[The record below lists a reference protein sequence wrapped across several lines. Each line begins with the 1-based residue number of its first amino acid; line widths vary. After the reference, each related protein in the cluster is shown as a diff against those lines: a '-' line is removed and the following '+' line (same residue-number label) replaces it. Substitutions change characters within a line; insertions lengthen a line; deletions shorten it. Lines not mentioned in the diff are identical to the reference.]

1 MDFINDNVAIVATQG
16 FTNQLPP
23 LPEDAQRASQLP
35 SEAAEMDEMDEET
48 QSRFQPTEEGEG
60 EETTQIAT

>member
-1 MDFINDNVAIVATQG
+1 VDFINDIVVIVATEG

-35 SEAAEMDEMDEET
+35 PGAAEMDEVDEET

-60 EETTQIAT
+60 EEATQIAT

>member
-1 MDFINDNVAIVATQG
+1 MDFINDNVVIVAAQG

-23 LPEDAQRASQLP
+23 LPEDAQRASQLSP
-35 SEAAEMDEMDEET
+35 EAAEMDEVDEGT

-60 EETTQIAT
+60 EEASQIAT